1 MTDVSDLLDV
11 KGRSVWTI
19 DPLTHVGAA
28 LKIMAQK
35 KIGALVVI
43 SEGRI
48 AGIFSERD
56 FARKSITINDFS
68 METPVS
74 DLMSSPVYYVLP
86 GQSVEECMTLM
97 TDKRFRHL
105 PVLDEDVLIGIISI
119 GDVVNNLMKEKNA
132 AINDL
137 ESYILKNTE

>member
-11 KGRSVWTI
+11 KGRSVWSI
-19 DPLTHVGAA
+19 SPQMSVRDA

-43 SEGRI
+43 SDGKI

-56 FARKSITINDFS
+56 FARKSIAIEGFS
-68 METPVS
+68 TELPVS

-86 GQSVEECMTLM
+86 GQSVEECMALM
-97 TDKRFRHL
+97 TEKRIRHL
-105 PVLDEDVLIGIISI
+105 PALDEDVLVGIISI
-119 GDVVNNLMKEKNA
+119 GDVVRHLMNEKNA
-132 AINDL
+132 AIRDL
-137 ESYILKNTE
+137 ESYILKNKE